1 MDILELYD
9 LLLDNNIDLDLVGEI
24 TYDNSGFI
32 KWEYD
37 GLGKTEKGMEEH
49 LEDVFEADREIIE
62 DFLADKKIDNYFM
75 INQPNFDES
84 YAFFHLTEE

>member
-9 LLLDNNIDLDLVGEI
+9 LLLDNNNELDLVGEI

-32 KWEYD
+32 QREYD
-37 GLGKTEKGMEEH
+37 GLGMEEH